1 LDSRR
6 EEGIYWE
13 TCSPFHYG
21 ETGNE
26 NHPYEYFFPREPLKN
41 PMQTQHQHNTPL
53 AERMRPKTMAHFAG
67 QKHLTGEGRLLNKF
81 IQRGKIPSLLLW
93 GPPGSGKT
101 TLATILAHSLS
112 ADFIFFSAVLSGV
125 KDVRRI
131 VAEAEKK
138 RPQTD
143 IPTILFVDEIHR
155 FNKGQQDAFLPHV
168 ESGLLT
174 LIGATTENPSFHV
187 IAPLLSRAQLL
198 VLNPLTGED
207 IKSIVKRAITDS
219 KNGLGKRKLK
229 IDQEALEAI
238 ARVADG
244 DCRRAL
250 NCLETAATLVN
261 ERDGHRDITPDILR
275 EAAQQQAL
283 RFDNKGEE
291 HYNLISALHKS
302 MRDSDPDG
310 AAYWLRRLLKSGED
324 PLYIA
329 RRLIRFAS
337 EDVGNADPHG
347 LRVALACRDAYQML
361 GSPEGDLA
369 LLQAVTY
376 LATAPKSNA
385 LYLMEKQID
394 GDIKTTGSLPVPL
407 HLRNAPTKMMKTIG
421 YGKGYQYAHDQAD
434 GLVDQEHL
442 PAELSGTTYYQPTN
456 RGFEAIIRDRLIKW
470 RKILAKRAQTNAKS
484 A

>member
-1 LDSRR
+1 MYRR
-6 EEGIYWE
+6 E
-13 TCSPFHYG
+13 
-21 ETGNE
+21 TGTGDWNT
-26 NHPYEYFFPREPLKN
+26 FFPETRLESH
-41 PMQTQHQHNTPL
+41 MQTQHQYNTPL
-53 AERMRPKTMAHFAG
+53 AERMRPKTMAHFVG
-67 QKHLTGEGRLLNKF
+67 QKHLTGEDRLLSKF
-81 IQRGKIPSLLLW
+81 IQRGRIPSLLLW

-229 IDQEALEAI
+229 IDKEALEAI

-261 ERDGHRDITPDILR
+261 ECDGHRDITPDILR

-394 GDIKTTGSLPVPL
+394 GDIKSTGSLPVPL

-442 PAELSGTTYYQPTN
+442 PAELAGTTYYQPTT
-456 RGFEAIIRDRLIKW
+456 RGYEAIIRDRLIKW